1 MSLKHNLSSQEIENN
16 FDLLLTLERCIETLV
31 VQRVN
36 RKSCIWYNMYL
47 CSGINKIS
55 HLLESGVSD
64 PCKDKYV
71 ADFLGSPE
79 EFVDDFRY
87 YRNFI
92 DSFASL
98 GIGKC
103 PAFIRCYNNN
113 RAAAIYDPKSQ
124 FRQFC

>member
-1 MSLKHNLSSQEIENN
+1 M
-16 FDLLLTLERCIETLV
+16 TLERCIETLV

-71 ADFLGSPE
+71 ADFRGSPE

-98 GIGKC
+98 GIGKS
-103 PAFIRCYNNN
+103 PAFIRWYNNN

-124 FRQFC
+124 FRQFR